1 MVLQGATTL
10 WEFWNGSIQI
20 SHNHPFLGSVSEWF
34 YKALAGIDAGTEEVG
49 YKQIKIKPHVV
60 GDLSWVKS
68 SVQTIGGNVGV
79 AWRMDD
85 DLFTLTV
92 TIPGNSTA
100 QVHVPKV
107 GWSNVAVSE
116 NGKLVWENSK
126 FLPGVAG
133 IISGFEN
140 QDRVVFAVGSGS
152 YQFKITDDSK

>member
-1 MVLQGATTL
+1 MVLQ
-10 WEFWNGSIQI
+10 
-20 SHNHPFLGSVSEWF
+20 
-34 YKALAGIDAGTEEVG
+34 GIDAGTEEAG

-68 SVQTIGGNVGV
+68 SVQTIGRNVSV
-79 AWRMDD
+79 AWKRDD
-85 DLFTLTV
+85 DSFTLTV
-92 TIPGNSTA
+92 TMPGNSTA

-116 NGKLVWENSK
+116 NGKPVWENSK
-126 FLPGVAG
+126 FLSGVAR